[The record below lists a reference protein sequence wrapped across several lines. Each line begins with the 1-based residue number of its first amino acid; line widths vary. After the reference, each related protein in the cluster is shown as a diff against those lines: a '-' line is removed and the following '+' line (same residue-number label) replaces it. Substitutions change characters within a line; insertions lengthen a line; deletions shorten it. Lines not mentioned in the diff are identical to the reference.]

1 MLWTDRG
8 GEPGGG
14 SSIPPMASRRPGG
27 SPRRTTPP
35 RSPSTGPIR
44 RRTKPATSSNGRP
57 GRGEHSESSPPH
69 PCPRTP
75 SRIRTTLG
83 SLPVRRT
90 SIGSARSVPPARRI
104 PLKSRSRS
112 QDRSRPPE
120 AAVAAGVF
128 PSPGPE
134 ERCRP
139 PRRSSPSESSSSPR
153 APSGS
158 GDFSNGGSEP
168 IRSGTPFAKNRRNEA
183 EGAMI
188 QDDPGG
194 RLSVSISNGMT
205 VEVRLGQKEVKIG
218 RGREADLQLPDPSVS
233 RLHAKV
239 FRVGRQYFLADLRSR
254 NGTHA
259 DGKRIT
265 QLALEDG
272 RMFQVGPFRIHF
284 HLPVSGFSAG
294 EEPTVPPGSEPVPA
308 GSVDAEPVRVPKR
321 TGAPA
326 ADVDAPFGLIGG
338 SDHVRKLI
346 ATIRRVAASDVP
358 VLIEGETG
366 SGKELV
372 ARGIHDASAR
382 RERPFIVVNCGAISP
397 DLIESEL
404 FGHEKGAFTGATAQ
418 RKGAFELAN
427 NGTIILDEI
436 GELPLC
442 LQPKLLRVL
451 EQKEI
456 KRVGGNDM
464 LLADVRI
471 LAATNRNLREEV
483 ARKAFREDL
492 YFRIG
497 AITISIPPLRE
508 RREDVA
514 PIARHF
520 LSGMGD
526 SVSGPLPLLSPA
538 ALDSLI
544 SHDWP
549 GNVRELRNAIQRA
562 VVMAEG
568 EDLTGTDF
576 SFLRLPADPEAEP
589 EGLSGLSRW
598 EQAERAN

>member
-1 MLWTDRG
+1 
-8 GEPGGG
+8 
-14 SSIPPMASRRPGG
+14 
-27 SPRRTTPP
+27 
-35 RSPSTGPIR
+35 
-44 RRTKPATSSNGRP
+44 
-57 GRGEHSESSPPH
+57 
-69 PCPRTP
+69 
-75 SRIRTTLG
+75 
-83 SLPVRRT
+83 
-90 SIGSARSVPPARRI
+90 
-104 PLKSRSRS
+104 
-112 QDRSRPPE
+112 
-120 AAVAAGVF
+120 
-128 PSPGPE
+128 
-134 ERCRP
+134 
-139 PRRSSPSESSSSPR
+139 
-153 APSGS
+153 
-158 GDFSNGGSEP
+158 
-168 IRSGTPFAKNRRNEA
+168 
-183 EGAMI
+183 MI
-188 QDDPGG
+188 QGDPVA
-194 RLSVSISNGMT
+194 RLSVTISSGMT

-272 RMFQVGPFRIHF
+272 TMFQVGPFRIHF
-284 HLPVSGFSAG
+284 HRPSSGTSAG
-294 EEPTVPPGSEPVPA
+294 EEPTVPPRTGSPIADPADSEPL
-308 GSVDAEPVRVPKR
+308 RLPKR
-321 TGAPA
+321 TDATTVA
-326 ADVDAPFGLIGG
+326 VHAPFGLIGG
-338 SDHVRKLI
+338 SAHVRKLI

-397 DLIESEL
+397 ELIESEL

-427 NGTIILDEI
+427 NGTIFLDEI
-436 GELPLC
+436 GELPIT
-442 LQPKLLRVL
+442 LQPKLLRIL
-451 EQKEI
+451 EQKEV
-456 KRVGGNDM
+456 KRVGGNDL

-471 LAATNRNLREEV
+471 LAATNRNLREEI
-483 ARKAFREDL
+483 ARKTFRKDL

-497 AITISIPPLRE
+497 AITVPIPPLRD

-520 LSGMGD
+520 LSEMG
-526 SVSGPLPLLSPA
+526 SSTSGPLSTLSPA
-538 ALDSLI
+538 ALDALI

-568 EDLTGTDF
+568 GELSGPDF
-576 SFLRLPADPEAEP
+576 SFLRPAASSGAETESP
-589 EGLSGLSRW
+589 SGLSRW
-598 EQAERAN
+598 EQAERTNILGELAQQMGNKTKTARELGIAKSTLFEKLKKYGIGNKEIDR

>member
-1 MLWTDRG
+1 
-8 GEPGGG
+8 
-14 SSIPPMASRRPGG
+14 
-27 SPRRTTPP
+27 
-35 RSPSTGPIR
+35 
-44 RRTKPATSSNGRP
+44 
-57 GRGEHSESSPPH
+57 
-69 PCPRTP
+69 
-75 SRIRTTLG
+75 
-83 SLPVRRT
+83 
-90 SIGSARSVPPARRI
+90 
-104 PLKSRSRS
+104 
-112 QDRSRPPE
+112 
-120 AAVAAGVF
+120 
-128 PSPGPE
+128 
-134 ERCRP
+134 
-139 PRRSSPSESSSSPR
+139 
-153 APSGS
+153 
-158 GDFSNGGSEP
+158 
-168 IRSGTPFAKNRRNEA
+168 
-183 EGAMI
+183 MI
-188 QDDPGG
+188 QADPVA
-194 RLSVSISNGMT
+194 RLSVTISNGMT

-218 RGREADLQLPDPSVS
+218 RGHEADLQLPDPSVS

-284 HLPVSGFSAG
+284 HRPVSGFPAG
-294 EEPTVPPGSEPVPA
+294 EEPTVSPGTKRAIPGPVA
-308 GSVDAEPVRVPKR
+308 AEPLRAPKR
-321 TGAPA
+321 TGAPTA
-326 ADVDAPFGLIGG
+326 TGEAPFGLIGG
-338 SDHVRKLI
+338 SSHVRKLV

-427 NGTIILDEI
+427 SGTIFLDEI
-436 GELPLC
+436 GELPFS
-442 LQPKLLRVL
+442 LQPKLLRAL
-451 EQKEI
+451 EQKEV
-456 KRVGGNDM
+456 KRVGGNDL

-471 LAATNRNLREEV
+471 LAATNRNLREEI

-497 AITISIPPLRE
+497 AITISIPPLRD

-526 SVSGPLPLLSPA
+526 SVSGPVPGLSPA
-538 ALDSLI
+538 ALDALV

-562 VVMAEG
+562 VVMAESG
-568 EDLTGTDF
+568 ELTGPDF
-576 SFLRLPADPEAEP
+576 SFLRQAEKP
-589 EGLSGLSRW
+589 GAETESPPGLSRW
-598 EQAERAN
+598 EKAERTNILGELARQVGNKTKAARELGIAKSTLFEKLKKYGIRTTEFNR